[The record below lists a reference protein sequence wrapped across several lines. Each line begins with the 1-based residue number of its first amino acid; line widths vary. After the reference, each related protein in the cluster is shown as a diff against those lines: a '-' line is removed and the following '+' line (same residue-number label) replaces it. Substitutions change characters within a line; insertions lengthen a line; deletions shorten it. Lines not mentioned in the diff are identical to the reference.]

1 MGIVL
6 ITMDNAYI
14 HETIVIAVIILG
26 KRRVK
31 PSALLAKLFD
41 VTPKKTAKI
50 KKKYDVAMFIQPS

>member
-1 MGIVL
+1 MGTVL